1 MPLSLGYIHLSNCVI
16 LNAFFSETAC
26 AIYVTFH
33 MWPPLSLSRF
43 YGEGE
48 GQGTG
53 GFTIPLADSS
63 GGMCVCVWGGGGG
76 QGICC
81 PEN

>member
-63 GGMCVCVWGGGGG
+63 GGMGGGGGGG

>member
-33 MWPPLSLSRF
+33 MWLH
-43 YGEGE
+43 Y
-48 GQGTG
+48 
-53 GFTIPLADSS
+53 PLADSM
-63 GGMCVCVWGGGGG
+63 GRGRGKA
-76 QGICC
+76 QGASLYL
-81 PEN
+81 

>member
-43 YGEGE
+43 YGEG
-48 GQGTG
+48 QGTG

-63 GGMCVCVWGGGGG
+63 GGMGGGGGGG

>member
-33 MWPPLSLSRF
+33 MWPPQSLSRF

-53 GFTIPLADSS
+53 GFTIPLANSN
-63 GGMCVCVWGGGGG
+63 GGMGGGGG
-76 QGICC
+76 KAFAALKTSPVI
-81 PEN
+81 